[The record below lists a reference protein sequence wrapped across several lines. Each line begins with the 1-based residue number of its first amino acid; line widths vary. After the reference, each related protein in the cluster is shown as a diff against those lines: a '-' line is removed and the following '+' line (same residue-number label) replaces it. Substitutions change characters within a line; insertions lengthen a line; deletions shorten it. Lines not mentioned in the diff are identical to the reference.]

1 MAKILRISFI
11 VALAVVIFTEGVSAQ
26 KKHTEHQTIIPD
38 QQISFI
44 HIDLVDPWTIAP
56 WSSNAIL
63 VEIYIE
69 LYQTNQ
75 VLNKYLLESDRYL
88 VQTEIKSDTLKFI
101 PVGMDRNN
109 LKNQA
114 GQTIREEVHYK
125 FYMPAVFEQK
135 EDGWLKKN
143 EHP

>member
-11 VALAVVIFTEGVSAQ
+11 VALAVVLFTEGVSAQ
-26 KKHTEHQTIIPD
+26 KKHTEHQTIILD

-44 HIDLVDPWTIAP
+44 HIDLVDPWTIVP

-75 VLNKYLLESDRYL
+75 VLNEYLLESDRYL
-88 VQTEIKSDTLKFI
+88 VQTEIKSDTLNFI

-143 EHP
+143 KHP